1 LARGAE
7 TPRDLNKLRKRPKI
21 MITTEEY
28 KVNRKAAHALRVDPA
43 LFQRGN
49 MLVRVLRETAT
60 YYDEAGAV
68 QPMDL
73 CRDPGAPRI
82 APVPPAL
89 LREKLTR
96 FARWRSV
103 KVIKGEE
110 VAVPAHPPTWAVD
123 SLMHWGNWDEIR
135 HLESIIE
142 TPVLRPDG
150 TLLSAPGYDA
160 ATGLLL
166 EPHAEFPAV
175 AEEPTRADAV
185 HAAHMLLDL
194 VGDFPFAGAEHR
206 AAWLAGLLTPL
217 ARFAI
222 KGPVPLFVFD
232 ANMARVGKTK
242 LVDVISLIATGRKV
256 ARSACPATDEEWDKR
271 LLAIAM
277 AGTRLV
283 LFDNLSTGG
292 NLGSPSL
299 DAALTGSSY
308 AGRILGET
316 AWASDIPFTTIMY
329 ASGNNLQLIGDITG
343 RVVFTRMES
352 RVDRPEERADFR
364 VPDLLGHVRATRGE
378 LAVAALT
385 ILRGFVVAGRPA
397 PNPPLPPLGE
407 YAAWSALV
415 RHAVHW
421 ATGLDPCATR
431 ELARS
436 CDRLAQSLPALL
448 VGWHRLCAA
457 EGKSGLTTSEA
468 IDALTANPQG
478 HAALHA
484 ILAEQSRDG
493 KLPPPQKL
501 GNYLGRIRGRVCK
514 GWAIKAKTV
523 HGANSWTVTK
533 IDPAAPD
540 ITEIDA
546 EAPAE

>member
-1 LARGAE
+1 
-7 TPRDLNKLRKRPKI
+7 
-21 MITTEEY
+21 
-28 KVNRKAAHALRVDPA
+28 
-43 LFQRGN
+43 
-49 MLVRVLRETAT
+49 
-60 YYDEAGAV
+60 
-68 QPMDL
+68 
-73 CRDPGAPRI
+73 
-82 APVPPAL
+82 
-89 LREKLTR
+89 
-96 FARWRSV
+96 
-103 KVIKGEE
+103 
-110 VAVPAHPPTWAVD
+110 
-123 SLMHWGNWDEIR
+123 
-135 HLESIIE
+135 
-142 TPVLRPDG
+142 
-150 TLLSAPGYDA
+150 
-160 ATGLLL
+160 
-166 EPHAEFPAV
+166 
-175 AEEPTRADAV
+175 
-185 HAAHMLLDL
+185 
-194 VGDFPFAGAEHR
+194 
-206 AAWLAGLLTPL
+206 
-217 ARFAI
+217 
-222 KGPVPLFVFD
+222 
-232 ANMARVGKTK
+232 MARVGKTK

-533 IDPAAPD
+533 IDPAAPAID
-540 ITEIDA
+540 TLDA
-546 EAPAE
+546 EEPAE